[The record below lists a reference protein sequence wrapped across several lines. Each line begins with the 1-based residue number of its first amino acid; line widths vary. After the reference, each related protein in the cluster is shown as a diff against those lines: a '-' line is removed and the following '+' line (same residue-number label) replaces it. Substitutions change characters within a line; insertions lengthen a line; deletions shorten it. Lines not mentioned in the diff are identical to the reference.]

1 MDKNEYFLECNIVTS
16 HVHMDSIKSI
26 SVYEIHHGVCEIHTF
41 TGIGNGAVYLSLIK
55 LNW

>member
-1 MDKNEYFLECNIVTS
+1 MTS
-16 HVHMDSIKSI
+16 TVHMASIKSF

>member
-1 MDKNEYFLECNIVTS
+1 MNIFLKCNIVTS